1 VQGGVP
7 LDTRVGAALQLL
19 DLNTISIM
27 REATHDTKL
36 LLASGPS
43 AIVLS
48 FRGTAS
54 AAAAWADLQ
63 VGNICDVKQVLML
76 ATAGLVPNCVVVQWI
91 DAHANGVGLS
101 IMLVRLYIALP
112 MHISC
117 ASAS

>member
-1 VQGGVP
+1 MTLVQGGVP
-7 LDTRVGAALQLL
+7 LDPRVGAALQLL

-63 VGNICDVKQVLML
+63 VCTKSKCASQPRSWPPMASRCRVWLCNALML
-76 ATAGLVPNCVVVQWI
+76 VWT
-91 DAHANGVGLS
+91 
-101 IMLVRLYIALP
+101 IMLLCL
-112 MHISC
+112 
-117 ASAS
+117 

>member
-1 VQGGVP
+1 MIHMHNASQQAEGAYLTLVQGGVP
-7 LDTRVGAALQLL
+7 LDPRVGAALQLL

-36 LLASGPS
+36 LLASGPN

-63 VGNICDVKQVLML
+63 VLVLATDDLML
-76 ATAGLVPNCVVVQWI
+76 R
-91 DAHANGVGLS
+91 
-101 IMLVRLYIALP
+101 RLIA
-112 MHISC
+112 
-117 ASAS
+117 

>member
-1 VQGGVP
+1 LQQAQGAILTPVQGGVP
-7 LDTRVGAALQLL
+7 LDPRVGAALQLL

-63 VGNICDVKQVLML
+63 VGSVYE
-76 ATAGLVPNCVVVQWI
+76 AGSGAGKYWP
-91 DAHANGVGLS
+91 
-101 IMLVRLYIALP
+101 
-112 MHISC
+112 HILKRCC
-117 ASAS
+117 AMEQC

>member
-1 VQGGVP
+1 LNFLQGGVP
-7 LDTRVGAALQLL
+7 LDPRVGAALQLL

-63 VGNICDVKQVLML
+63 VGSE
-76 ATAGLVPNCVVVQWI
+76 A
-91 DAHANGVGLS
+91 
-101 IMLVRLYIALP
+101 
-112 MHISC
+112 
-117 ASAS
+117 